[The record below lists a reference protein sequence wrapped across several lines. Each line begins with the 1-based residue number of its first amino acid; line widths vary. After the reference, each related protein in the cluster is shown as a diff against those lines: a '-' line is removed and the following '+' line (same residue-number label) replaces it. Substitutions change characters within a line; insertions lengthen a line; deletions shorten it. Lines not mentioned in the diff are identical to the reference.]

1 LACWSYS
8 FRPPQWYAVWMIDI
22 HGCSMLHAGQHR
34 VTLCTRDSRR
44 RVRATVGHWRR
55 LRRLVGGGG
64 GDVVCGGRGEALLS
78 ESALVI
84 GISLTVVVL
93 KPGRFIHPPC
103 RWNVFLSKRTWTLNS
118 TLRIA
123 FWLRRPIAPCNLRGH
138 GYYCFLLQE
147 SPTAATVRGTCY
159 ISALCVTQKCSCSLL
174 LCPYTIHSFF
184 DRALDSD
191 SGTSWRSMRTCT
203 AR

>member
-1 LACWSYS
+1 
-8 FRPPQWYAVWMIDI
+8 
-22 HGCSMLHAGQHR
+22 MLHAGLHR
-34 VTLCTRDSRR
+34 VTLCTRDSRC

-138 GYYCFLLQE
+138 GYYCFLLQAWDMVGANLASTSNAGRSE